1 MQSSLFLQIVKR
13 MQAFGVLSLRI
24 DDTKIADNT
33 HLQLLIYKDELVS
46 AFKKM
51 DFVKKV
57 AVHLHPLKELFGSA
71 LFDDEAADVEMQSDG
86 SPESQLKNNKAGQEA
101 GFK

>member
-13 MQAFGVLSLRI
+13 LQAFGVLSLQI
-24 DDTKIADNT
+24 EHHKIVDNT
-33 HLQLLIYKDELVS
+33 HLQLQVFKDELVS

-57 AVHLHPLKELFGSA
+57 VMHLNSLKELFDSEIH
-71 LFDDEAADVEMQSDG
+71 DEE
-86 SPESQLKNNKAGQEA
+86 
-101 GFK
+101 